1 MEARSEASAGGL
13 LEEKGD
19 DLAPL
24 EQLEKRILDMVEQL
38 QEARRKQAAAD
49 QEIGRLRS
57 TLADKEKQLERLHA
71 EQEQIESGKREVR
84 SRIESLLDRLDSV
97 EE

>member
-1 MEARSEASAGGL
+1 MDDHSAASQGL
-13 LEEKGD
+13 LDDHAE

-24 EQLEKRILDMVEQL
+24 EQLEKRILEMVDQL
-38 QEARRKQAAAD
+38 REARRKQAAAD

-57 TLADKEKQLERLHA
+57 ALAEKEKQLERLNA
-71 EQEQIESGKREVR
+71 AQEQVESGKREVR